1 MREWRRVTDVGP
13 RFNRAGLE
21 CMSGVD
27 GAAAR
32 SAPACGFEILQR
44 ARSLLVGRAAGGGS
58 SLFYAGGISPL
69 GRVDSRVGRW
79 LMLYTRASLA
89 HPRESIVCRVAKTPW
104 EWSDEVTILDPGR
117 DGPFS
122 LYMHDPGEDN

>member
-1 MREWRRVTDVGP
+1 MREWRRVTGVGP
-13 RFNRAGLE
+13 RFNRVGLE

-44 ARSLLVGRAAGGGS
+44 AGSLLVGRAAGGGS

-69 GRVDSRVGRW
+69 GRVDSRGWTMANALHPSFVSSS
-79 LMLYTRASLA
+79 TREHCL
-89 HPRESIVCRVAKTPW
+89 PRCKNALGVVRRSY
-104 EWSDEVTILDPGR
+104 DL
-117 DGPFS
+117 
-122 LYMHDPGEDN
+122 